1 MDTSIPHPTKIWGR
15 DMTRATFRKFVEA
28 DAREARTNNNWKLA
42 EALKASAEK
51 EKLDKVSEISELTA
65 LEEFRVMRAFP
76 TLLKIIS
83 KQGTENQAVDTGRFS
98 RPLNKSPRKKY
109 KGSAVSA
116 TSNGEGGV
124 NNFTNNGAMLSI
136 ERMESASKRVILQ
149 FGDTIR
155 LRNQRSYLR
164 SEMDEYNYGKAVLEQ
179 NIQDDDSGSTSS
191 KWCIIKANGSD
202 TGIDS
207 KQNIQYGVEFQI
219 MLYNTKD
226 HIKYLLCSNVR
237 RNILPNKKLHYRTKV
252 YIVDVNDVRAKGK
265 ASLWCFAGGAKGK
278 DVLNNRQVLIRSM
291 NCNSIIDDDDSGG
304 DNNSDLIEGLLTCN
318 YSKLAELHI
327 NFYKDDGSGVPSP
340 QSAACCWFVEKISD
354 IGNKKNNTN
363 DNSKQ
368 QKQKQ
373 KQKITSSPIGMKKT
387 SRPLVTP
394 SSRSQSS
401 PRSARNKSIGNR
413 DRLDSDASMENRPAF
428 SPCNPAKAKN
438 ALSRDGMYVSVGIPY
453 SALADQ
459 QLLMTQKQ
467 RDNRLDGH
475 FSATGHVGNRYINRG
490 GQFLHSPDSKCI
502 QMEQNFLKER
512 AKKGLKLL
520 HAKHIN
526 NHKHWLKHR
535 VIKDDD

>member
-1 MDTSIPHPTKIWGR
+1 
-15 DMTRATFRKFVEA
+15 
-28 DAREARTNNNWKLA
+28 
-42 EALKASAEK
+42 
-51 EKLDKVSEISELTA
+51 
-65 LEEFRVMRAFP
+65 
-76 TLLKIIS
+76 
-83 KQGTENQAVDTGRFS
+83 
-98 RPLNKSPRKKY
+98 
-109 KGSAVSA
+109 
-116 TSNGEGGV
+116 
-124 NNFTNNGAMLSI
+124 
-136 ERMESASKRVILQ
+136 
-149 FGDTIR
+149 
-155 LRNQRSYLR
+155 
-164 SEMDEYNYGKAVLEQ
+164 
-179 NIQDDDSGSTSS
+179 
-191 KWCIIKANGSD
+191 
-202 TGIDS
+202 
-207 KQNIQYGVEFQI
+207 
-219 MLYNTKD
+219 
-226 HIKYLLCSNVR
+226 
-237 RNILPNKKLHYRTKV
+237 
-252 YIVDVNDVRAKGK
+252 
-265 ASLWCFAGGAKGK
+265 
-278 DVLNNRQVLIRSM
+278 
-291 NCNSIIDDDDSGG
+291 
-304 DNNSDLIEGLLTCN
+304 
-318 YSKLAELHI
+318 LAELHI

-368 QKQKQ
+368 QKQ